1 MMRSRHATPASIGGP
16 GEPGLREALGREGSI
31 RPESR
36 PRATPPL
43 SPSELY
49 RIDRSNEQLFE
60 TNRPGT
66 LEDDQQTMG
75 LRIAL
80 KY

>member
-1 MMRSRHATPASIGGP
+1 MMRSRHATPAPIGGP
-16 GEPGLREALGREGSI
+16 GESGLREALGREGSI

-43 SPSELY
+43 SLSELY

-60 TNRPGT
+60 TNDPEEP
-66 LEDDQQTMG
+66 EDEQQTMG
-75 LRIAL
+75 ISIAL
-80 KY
+80 MY